1 MVSYQIHNIIFFGS
15 LNLFIFWFNLF
26 IIIIYH
32 GIYVV
37 IDRLL
42 LFFVMCKAKGALDYQ
57 RSMYCYELMLRYWE
71 NKKLPIIE
79 LLRLNHTMF
88 SEESGEIALS
98 ALTTSQPLSTR
109 ADIEQTRQHW
119 QIVKLK
125 YESLHADQQLPHQK
139 RYRFLSKFS
148 L

>member
-1 MVSYQIHNIIFFGS
+1 
-15 LNLFIFWFNLF
+15 
-26 IIIIYH
+26 
-32 GIYVV
+32 
-37 IDRLL
+37 
-42 LFFVMCKAKGALDYQ
+42 MCKTKGALDYQ
-57 RSMYCYELMLRYWE
+57 RSMYCYEWMLRDWE
-71 NKKLPIIE
+71 KKKLPIIE

-119 QIVKLK
+119 QIVKMK

-148 L
+148 LKRKRYHMINSYSDQRYYII

>member
-1 MVSYQIHNIIFFGS
+1 
-15 LNLFIFWFNLF
+15 
-26 IIIIYH
+26 
-32 GIYVV
+32 
-37 IDRLL
+37 
-42 LFFVMCKAKGALDYQ
+42 MCKAKGALDYQ

-71 NKKLPIIE
+71 CKKLPIIE

-119 QIVKLK
+119 QIVKMK
-125 YESLHADQQLPHQK
+125 YESLHADKQLPHQK

>member
-1 MVSYQIHNIIFFGS
+1 
-15 LNLFIFWFNLF
+15 
-26 IIIIYH
+26 
-32 GIYVV
+32 
-37 IDRLL
+37 
-42 LFFVMCKAKGALDYQ
+42 MCKAKGALDYQ

-71 NKKLPIIE
+71 KKKLPIIE

-125 YESLHADQQLPHQK
+125 YEPSCRSAVASSEKISFSKYVLSLK
-139 RYRFLSKFS
+139 
-148 L
+148 

>member
-1 MVSYQIHNIIFFGS
+1 
-15 LNLFIFWFNLF
+15 
-26 IIIIYH
+26 
-32 GIYVV
+32 
-37 IDRLL
+37 
-42 LFFVMCKAKGALDYQ
+42 MCKAKGALDYQ

-71 NKKLPIIE
+71 NKKL
-79 LLRLNHTMF
+79 MF

-119 QIVKLK
+119 QIVKMK